1 MHITQEIWEKY
12 DYKLPVLSNQKYN
25 GYLKEIADLCGIN
38 KKLHSHLARHT
49 FATILLNNGMDILS
63 VSKILGHSNSRI
75 TEKVYAKMMP
85 KTLGDKVEE
94 ISGRIV

>member
-1 MHITQEIWEKY
+1 MPITQEIWEKY

-25 GYLKEIADLCGIN
+25 GYLKEIADICGIK

-85 KTLGDKVEE
+85 KTLVAKVEE